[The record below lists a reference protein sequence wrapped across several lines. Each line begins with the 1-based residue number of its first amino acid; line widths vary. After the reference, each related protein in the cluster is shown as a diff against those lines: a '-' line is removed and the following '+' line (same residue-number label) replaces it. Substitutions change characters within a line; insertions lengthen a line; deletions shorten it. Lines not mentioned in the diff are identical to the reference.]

1 MFLWKVGG
9 KPSMNDQ
16 WWHFRHDEHNSGRY
30 GNDTRPPA
38 GVKFVVKRSK
48 KSAQITWKASGDDGI
63 NGGKVSALQ
72 VFKSNRKIS
81 LSQLGSRIKSPAI
94 AKPNGQQKVNVKLA
108 PNKSLYVAVLIK
120 QLEQLCERLGV
131 SMEPAT
137 PATANAYATIYERPL
152 FEQRGIAAATPAAAV
167 AAHQPPLIFNIG
179 FWGERQHFLVIRD
192 VAGEDL
198 ENAETSGPSWEFFG
212 LAHAV
217 LFLFDPLRVRDIS
230 DQLLDLVPPTNLIGG
245 DPGDVLRKVMSLIG
259 RGNPRIGLVLS
270 KFDALQA
277 LSRVEQSSWGRVMAN
292 PGAAFNRD
300 PGLVAAEYD
309 EDDGTLLHC
318 EVVSLLQRLHAGP
331 MLRTLRNPVTGI
343 AAVVAGCAAV
353 AAYALPLKLNIIA
366 AIAAAVAVGV
376 LAGRAPR
383 LRAGAGS

>member
-1 MFLWKVGG
+1 MIKCPRCF
-9 KPSMNDQ
+9 
-16 WWHFRHDEHNSGRY
+16 HDLPDDEFAWTDSA
-30 GNDTRPPA
+30 DTRVELNPVASRYAAGDVHTRTVSTARRPPDADHTWSPVPGDVTHVVEVCPRCHYELPQHWRWGDATCIAMA
-38 GVKFVVKRSK
+38 GARY
-48 KSAQITWKASGDDGI
+48 T
-63 NGGKVSALQ
+63 GKTVY
-72 VFKSNRKIS
+72 I
-81 LSQLGSRIKSPAI
+81 
-94 AKPNGQQKVNVKLA
+94 
-108 PNKSLYVAVLIK
+108 AVLIK
-120 QLEQLCERLGV
+120 QLKKFLEAVDTEV
-131 SMEPAT
+131 T
-137 PATANAYATIYERPL
+137 PADAVTERTYAANYERPL
-152 FEQRGIAAATPAAAV
+152 FEERGIAAATPAAAS

-331 MLRTLRNPVTGI
+331 MLRTLRNPVTGQYYENRFF
-343 AAVVAGCAAV
+343 AVS
-353 AAYALPLKLNIIA
+353 ALGMPPVGEKLHRSGISPFRCLDPIRW
-366 AIAAAVAVGV
+366 V
-376 LAGRAPR
+376 LAERGV
-383 LRAGAGS
+383 SQT

>member
-1 MFLWKVGG
+1 MTKCPRCF
-9 KPSMNDQ
+9 
-16 WWHFRHDEHNSGRY
+16 HDLPDDEFAWYDSA
-30 GNDTRPPA
+30 DTRVELNQVASRYAGGDVHTRSVHTVLRPPDADHTWSPVPEDVAHHVEVCPLCHYDLPGNWRWGDATCIAMA
-38 GVKFVVKRSK
+38 GARY
-48 KSAQITWKASGDDGI
+48 T
-63 NGGKVSALQ
+63 GKTVY
-72 VFKSNRKIS
+72 I
-81 LSQLGSRIKSPAI
+81 
-94 AKPNGQQKVNVKLA
+94 
-108 PNKSLYVAVLIK
+108 AVLIK
-120 QLEQLCERLGV
+120 QLKKFLEAADTEV
-131 SMEPAT
+131 T
-137 PATANAYATIYERPL
+137 PADMVTERTYAANYERPL

-331 MLRTLRNPVTGI
+331 MLRTLRNPVTGQYYENRFF
-343 AAVVAGCAAV
+343 AVS
-353 AAYALPLKLNIIA
+353 ALGMPPVGEKLHRSGISPFRCLDPIRW
-366 AIAAAVAVGV
+366 V
-376 LAGRAPR
+376 LAERGV
-383 LRAGAGS
+383 SQT

>member
-1 MFLWKVGG
+1 MAGARYTG
-9 KPSMNDQ
+9 KTV
-16 WWHFRHDEHNSGRY
+16 Y
-30 GNDTRPPA
+30 
-38 GVKFVVKRSK
+38 
-48 KSAQITWKASGDDGI
+48 I
-63 NGGKVSALQ
+63 
-72 VFKSNRKIS
+72 
-81 LSQLGSRIKSPAI
+81 
-94 AKPNGQQKVNVKLA
+94 
-108 PNKSLYVAVLIK
+108 AVLIK
-120 QLEQLCERLGV
+120 QLKKFLEAADTEV
-131 SMEPAT
+131 T
-137 PATANAYATIYERPL
+137 PADMVTERTYAANYERPL

-277 LSRVEQSSWGRVMAN
+277 LSQVEQSSWGRVMAN

-318 EVVSLLQRLHAGP
+318 EVVSLLQRLHARPDAADPAQPGHRP
-331 MLRTLRNPVTGI
+331 VLREPVLRGVGARDAAGGEKLHRSGI
-343 AAVVAGCAAV
+343 SPFRC
-353 AAYALPLKLNIIA
+353 LDPIRW
-366 AIAAAVAVGV
+366 V
-376 LAGRAPR
+376 LAERGV
-383 LRAGAGS
+383 SQT